1 MVPGKLPPWAIAVI
15 VIVPIAA
22 AGIVFGVVKL
32 VVCCLARREAEDAE
46 AYRQVVAAD
55 EIQAAADEMEQ
66 LRLNAVNVSCQD
78 PTKPLPVM
86 DKPQQWMYENRIFI
100 DRDEWGRMN
109 VANIHC

>member
-1 MVPGKLPPWAIAVI
+1 MTPGNLPPWAIAVI

-22 AGIVFGVVKL
+22 VGIVFCVIKL
-32 VVCCLARREAEDAE
+32 VACCLARREAEDAE
-46 AYRQVVAAD
+46 AYRQVVVAD
-55 EIQAAADEMEQ
+55 GIQAAADEMEQ

-86 DKPQQWMYENRIFI
+86 DKLQQWMYENRIFI

-109 VANIHC
+109 VADIHC

>member
-1 MVPGKLPPWAIAVI
+1 MTPSNLPTWAIAVI

-22 AGIVFGVVKL
+22 VGIVFCVVKL
-32 VVCCLARREAEDAE
+32 VACCLTRHEAEDAE
-46 AYRQVVAAD
+46 AYRQVVVAD
-55 EIQAAADEMEQ
+55 GIQAAADEMEQ

-78 PTKPLPVM
+78 LTKPLPVM

-109 VANIHC
+109 VADIHC